1 MPRNPDV
8 TQTTAESGPRGGT
21 SSWSE
26 WMMGAVPE
34 TREIYKSLDLCLR
47 IGEVL
52 LSSGAGAADVTAT
65 MLSMAHSMGL
75 RNADVD
81 VTFTSLSMSYQT
93 SFDEP
98 ALIQVRNVRH
108 REIDYED
115 LTEVDHIITELLLGR
130 IERDEARH
138 RLAQIVSSGHRLP
151 RWAVTAGVG
160 LTGAGIGLLLG
171 GGLLVVGF
179 AFLAAAGIDMLKR
192 RMSRR
197 RLPEFYQQ
205 VAGGLFA
212 TLIAVAVAA
221 SGLPVDPSHIV
232 TANIV
237 MLLAGI
243 GFMGAI
249 QDALTGFYI
258 TSGARILEALL
269 ATSGIIAGVSGGLT
283 VGTMLG
289 VDLGRITPGEGG
301 FYYLPVMV
309 FGAGLSAAAFA
320 FASYAPL
327 RSLLPVAAIAAS
339 GEIVWFALFTS
350 GSGPA
355 WSAAT
360 AAILI
365 GVVSYAVAGRVKVPP
380 LVVVVPGIVPLLPGL
395 SIYRGLSY
403 MAQGDSSGIFNI
415 ATAAAIAISVA
426 SGVIL
431 GEYIAQ
437 PLKRE
442 VRRLEDRLS
451 GPRLVGPLRA
461 RAVKRQQQ
469 RQHAGQQANL
479 PHEQKQPQSDK
490 QHSR

>member
-1 MPRNPDV
+1 
-8 TQTTAESGPRGGT
+8 
-21 SSWSE
+21 
-26 WMMGAVPE
+26 MGVVAE
-34 TREIYKSLDLCLR
+34 TREIYKTLDLALR

-65 MLSMAHSMGL
+65 MLSITHGLGL

-81 VTFTSLSMSYQT
+81 VTFTALTMTYQT

-98 ALIQVRNVRH
+98 ALVQVRNVRH

-115 LTEVDHIITELLLGR
+115 LTEVNDIINELLLGE
-130 IERDEARH
+130 IDRDEARS

-160 LTGAGIGLLLG
+160 MTGAGIGLLLG
-171 GGLLVVGF
+171 GDFVVVAI
-179 AFLAAAGIDMLKR
+179 AFIAAAGIDLIKKR
-192 RMSRR
+192 LSRR

-212 TLIAVAVAA
+212 TLIAVLVAA
-221 SGLPVDPSHIV
+221 LDLGVPPSMVI
-232 TANIV
+232 TASIV

-258 TSGARILEALL
+258 TSGARLIEALL
-269 ATSGIIAGVSGGLT
+269 ATAGIIAGVSGGLT

-289 VDLGRITPGEGG
+289 VELGNVSPAQAALS
-301 FYYLPVMV
+301 FLPVMM
-309 FGAGLSAAAFA
+309 FAAGLSAAAFA

-327 RSLLPVAAIAAS
+327 RSLLPIAAIAAF
-339 GEIVWFALFTS
+339 GEAVWWLLS
-350 GSGPA
+350 SQGSGPA
-355 WSAAT
+355 WSVAT
-360 AAILI
+360 ASILI
-365 GVVSYAVAGRVKVPP
+365 GVVSYSVAGRVRVPP
-380 LVVVVPGIVPLLPGL
+380 LVVVVPAVVPLLPGL
-395 SIYRGLSY
+395 SIYRGLSS
-403 MAQGDSSGIFNI
+403 MAIGDTSGLASL
-415 ATAAAIAISVA
+415 ATAAAIAIAIA

-451 GPRLVGPLRA
+451 GPRLVGPIRA
-461 RAVKRQQQ
+461 RAVRK
-469 RQHAGQQANL
+469 
-479 PHEQKQPQSDK
+479 QKA
-490 QHSR
+490 

>member
-1 MPRNPDV
+1 M
-8 TQTTAESGPRGGT
+8 Q
-21 SSWSE
+21 
-26 WMMGAVPE
+26 E
-34 TREIYKSLDLCLR
+34 TRDIYKTLDLCLR

-65 MLSMAHSMGL
+65 MLSMAHGMGL

-81 VTFTSLSMSYQT
+81 VTFTALSMSYQT

-98 ALIQVRNVRH
+98 ALMQVRNIRH
-108 REIDYED
+108 RDIDYED
-115 LTEVDHIITELLLGR
+115 LTEVNDMITSLLLGD

-160 LTGAGIGLLLG
+160 MTGAGIGLLLG
-171 GGLLVVGF
+171 GGLIVVCI
-179 AFLAAAGIDMLKR
+179 AFLAAGGIDLLKR
-192 RMSRR
+192 RLSRR

-212 TLIAVAVAA
+212 TLIAVGVAA
-221 SGLPVDPSHIV
+221 TDLPVDPSLIV

-258 TSGARILEALL
+258 TSGARLLEALL
-269 ATSGIIAGVSGGLT
+269 ATAGIIAGVSGGLT

-301 FYYLPVMV
+301 FLYLPVMV

-320 FASYAPL
+320 FACYAPF
-327 RSLLPVAAIAAS
+327 RSLLPIAAIAAA
-339 GEIVWFALFTS
+339 GEIVWFVLYMQ

-365 GVVSYAVAGRVKVPP
+365 GVVSYSVAGRVRVPP

-395 SIYRGLSY
+395 SIYRGLAY
-403 MAQGDSSGIFNI
+403 MAEGDPSGIFNL
-415 ATAAAIAISVA
+415 ATAAAIAISIA

-431 GEYIAQ
+431 GEYFAQ
-437 PLKRE
+437 PLRRE
-442 VRRLEDRLS
+442 VRRLEDRLA
-451 GPRLVGPLRA
+451 GPRLVGPIRA
-461 RAVKRQQQ
+461 RAVKRQ
-469 RQHAGQQANL
+469 H
-479 PHEQKQPQSDK
+479 QS
-490 QHSR
+490 

>member
-1 MPRNPDV
+1 VQDAREID
-8 TQTTAESGPRGGT
+8 
-21 SSWSE
+21 
-26 WMMGAVPE
+26 
-34 TREIYKSLDLCLR
+34 TREVYKTLDLCLR
-47 IGEVL
+47 MGEVL

-81 VTFTSLSMSYQT
+81 VTFTALQMSYQT

-108 REIDYED
+108 RDIDYED
-115 LTEVDHIITELLLGR
+115 LTEVNDMITKLVLGD

-151 RWAVTAGVG
+151 RWAVTGGVG
-160 LTGAGIGLLLG
+160 MTGAGIGLLLG
-171 GGLLVVGF
+171 GGLIVVGI
-179 AFLAAAGIDMLKR
+179 AFLAACGIDLIKR
-192 RMSRR
+192 RLSRR

-205 VAGGLFA
+205 VAGALFA
-212 TLIAVAVAA
+212 TLIAVGAA
-221 SGLPVDPSHIV
+221 AADLPVDPSLIV

-249 QDALTGFYI
+249 QDALTGFYL
-258 TSGARILEALL
+258 TSGARIIEALL
-269 ATSGIIAGVSGGLT
+269 ATAGIIAGVSGGLT

-289 VDLGRITPGEGG
+289 VELGRITPGEGG
-301 FYYLPVMV
+301 FFYLPVMV

-320 FASYAPL
+320 FACYAPF
-327 RSLLPVAAIAAS
+327 RALLPIAAIAAA
-339 GEIVWFALFTS
+339 GEIVWFVLFMQ

-365 GVVSYAVAGRVKVPP
+365 GVVSYSVAGRVRVPP
-380 LVVVVPGIVPLLPGL
+380 LVVVVPAIVPLLPGL
-395 SIYRGLSY
+395 SIYRGLAY
-403 MAQGDSSGIFNI
+403 MTEGDASGVFNL
-415 ATAAAIAISVA
+415 ATAAAIAISIA

-442 VRRLEDRLS
+442 VRRLEDRLA
-451 GPRLVGPLRA
+451 GPRLVGPIRA

-469 RQHAGQQANL
+469 
-479 PHEQKQPQSDK
+479 
-490 QHSR
+490 